1 MKGHESTRIS
11 IRMRSGSLGHHQ
23 ALQKEERFSSWRSE
37 EMARLVWALGA
48 MAAERVFYGENAS
61 GVSGD
66 VFSATAQ
73 AALMVGASAM
83 GPEPIDIA
91 KLKLDDES
99 EDEARERVMKRFE
112 RIGLQIMNRASPGG
126 PMAQDP
132 IGAVLGDGY
141 KRAAAAQILGQAY
154 VKAFN
159 LMAQNRKAV
168 DHIAETLVDRKELY
182 GNELVDLLEGAKLK
196 EPKIDLRKESSWPTI

>member
-11 IRMRSGSLGHHQ
+11 IRMRAGSLGHHQ

-37 EMARLVWALGA
+37 EMARLVWGLGA

-83 GPEPIDIA
+83 GPEPIDA
-91 KLKLDDES
+91 GRLKMDDES
-99 EDEARERVMKRFE
+99 EDEARQRIMRRFE
-112 RIGLQIMNRASPGG
+112 TIGLQIMNRTSAGG
-126 PMAQDP
+126 AMTQDP
-132 IGAVLGDGY
+132 IASVLSDRD
-141 KRAAAAQILGQAY
+141 KRANAAQILGQAY
-154 VKAFN
+154 VKAHN
-159 LMAQNRKAV
+159 LMGQNKKAV
-168 DHIAETLVDRKELY
+168 EHIADTLIERKELY
-182 GNELVDLLEGAKLK
+182 GNELVDLLQGAKLK
-196 EPKIDLRKESSWPTI
+196 EPKIDLRKEAAWPAI